1 MISPR
6 ISQEIDDLTQFFD
19 SFIVLYI
26 AFVLG
31 PQHWP
36 MSLFFA
42 VSTVNYVYKMVA
54 AVALIPLLYLMRRAI
69 DAYLGTERAEQL
81 RHQAAH

>member
-1 MISPR
+1 MAACDRSTA
-6 ISQEIDDLTQFFD
+6 ISQVVD
-19 SFIVLYI
+19 STVVIWI

-36 MSLFFA
+36 TSLFLA
-42 VSTVNYVYKMVA
+42 VSSVNYIYKMGF

-69 DAYLGTERAEQL
+69 TRYLGADRAAAL
-81 RHQAAH
+81 RAAAAAD